1 MKYVS
6 LQYTSMPHSMLSG
19 FVSFLAA
26 EKVEEL
32 FEFMALDI
40 KLFSQV
46 LSGFDAASPN

>member
-26 EKVEEL
+26 EKVEEF
-32 FEFMALDI
+32 FEFMASDI

-46 LSGFDAASPN
+46 LRAFDAANSN